1 MKFGVLKSKMLN
13 KLTESY
19 SKENKKEIK
28 DILNLIGEN
37 KSFKEMYLLYEE
49 FETKYFEDK
58 ETAKY
63 YVDELSSA
71 LKNKASE
78 IENTSVRIN
87 EAIGKVETE
96 TNPTYDMLDLL
107 SENDTLL
114 NIDKKVIAKKQL
126 VDFLIAKKD
135 INESAPTVYSKN
147 ENLLLA
153 VLSNNFNVLYNNS
166 MNESQKEEF
175 KNIMSLS
182 NEDLKTKTLELQ
194 ETILTKVGSMLNE
207 SNENEM
213 IEKLNAV
220 KKEVSNIIPT
230 KYSYYKLIQ
239 LKNGLD

>member
-1 MKFGVLKSKMLN
+1 MKFGVLKSKMLS

-28 DILNLIGEN
+28 NILNLIGEN
-37 KSFKEMYLLYEE
+37 KNFKEMYLLYEE

-71 LKNKASE
+71 LKVKSSE
-78 IENTSVRIN
+78 VEKISKKIN
-87 EAIGKVETE
+87 ESIGDVETE
-96 TNPTYDMLDLL
+96 PSAIYNMLDLL

-114 NIDKKVIAKKQL
+114 NIDKKVIAKKEL
-126 VDFLIAKKD
+126 VDFLITKKD
-135 INESAPTVYSKN
+135 INESAPVVFSQN

-153 VLSNNFNVLYNNS
+153 VMSNNFNVLYNNTLS
-166 MNESQKEEF
+166 ESEKEEF
-175 KNIMSLS
+175 KNIISLN
-182 NEDLKTKTLELQ
+182 NEQIIEKTNELK
-194 ETILTKVGSMLNE
+194 ETILTKVGNILSE
-207 SNENEM
+207 SNDNEM

-220 KKEVSNIIPT
+220 KNEVSNVIPT
-230 KYSYYKLIQ
+230 KHSYYKLMQ